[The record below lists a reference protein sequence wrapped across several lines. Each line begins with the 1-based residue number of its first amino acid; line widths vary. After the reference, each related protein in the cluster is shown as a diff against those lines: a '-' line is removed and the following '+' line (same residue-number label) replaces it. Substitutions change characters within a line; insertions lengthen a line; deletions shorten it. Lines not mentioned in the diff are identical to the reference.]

1 MADVKGCE
9 LPDDLWY
16 DVENML
22 WYRPE
27 ADGLVRVG
35 PTRIAVAMG
44 GEVVGATPKRADRRL
59 EPGQACAVVEAGKYV
74 GPAKIAFGCHVVE
87 SHEALMDDP
96 SPVNRD
102 PYGEGWFVLVRP
114 DDWAAAS
121 AALLHGPAAIEP
133 FLAKMAAEEFEG
145 CETAAVPSAQQET

>member
-1 MADVKGCE
+1 MADAKGCE

-16 DVENML
+16 DVENVL

-27 ADGLVRVG
+27 AGGLVRVG
-35 PTRIAVAMG
+35 PTQVAVAMG
-44 GEVVGATPKRADRRL
+44 GKVQAVTPKMADRRL

-74 GPAKIAFGCHVVE
+74 GPAKIAFACHVVE

-102 PYGEGWFVLVRP
+102 PYGGGWFVLVRP
-114 DDWAAAS
+114 DDWEAAKAGLLFGAAAVAPYVKKMDAEGFDGC
-121 AALLHGPAAIEP
+121 AAFVEAMG
-133 FLAKMAAEEFEG
+133 
-145 CETAAVPSAQQET
+145 

>member
-1 MADVKGCE
+1 MASVKGCE

-74 GPAKIAFGCHVVE
+74 GPAKIAFACEVVE
-87 SHEALMDDP
+87 SHEELMDDP

-102 PYGEGWFVLVRP
+102 PYREGWFVLVRP

-121 AALLHGPAAIEP
+121 AALLYGPAAIEP
-133 FLAKMAAEEFEG
+133 FLARMAAEEFEG
-145 CETAAVPSAQQET
+145 CDTGTAGVSPAS